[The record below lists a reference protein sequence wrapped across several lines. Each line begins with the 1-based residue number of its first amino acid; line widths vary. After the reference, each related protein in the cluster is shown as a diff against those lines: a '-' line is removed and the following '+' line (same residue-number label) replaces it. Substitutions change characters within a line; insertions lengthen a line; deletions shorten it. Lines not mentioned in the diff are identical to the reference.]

1 MEPTLGLRRDLC
13 RAMRRLRPDVVV
25 TGSHDL
31 RFRPGMSN
39 QADHRAVGICVL
51 DAAKDCGN
59 RWIFPELVA
68 EGYEPW
74 TGLKAVIAGASTQ
87 PTHYL
92 DVTGHLEPAI
102 ASLEAHQAYN
112 EALPGR
118 LPEAARPRDDDPVDG
133 GAGRRHRARAAVRG
147 LRQLTCRGPAQP
159 TTRNAGTVAGLRS
172 SSHSANSS
180 GDIGR
185 PIQKPWARSQPSS
198 CSRRNVASSSTPS
211 ATTS

>member
-13 RAMRRLRPDVVV
+13 RAMRRLKPDVVV
-25 TGSHDL
+25 TGSHEL

-74 TGLKAVIAGASTQ
+74 KGLKAVVMGASTT
-87 PTHYL
+87 PTHFL

-102 ASLEAHQAYN
+102 ASLEAHRAYN
-112 EALPGR
+112 EALPDDF
-118 LPEAARPRDDDPVDG
+118 PKPRDLVTMILSM
-133 GAGRRHRARAAVRG
+133 GAQA
-147 LRQLTCRGPAQP
+147 
-159 TTRNAGTVAGLRS
+159 AGTEHALLFEVFG
-172 SSHSANSS
+172 N
-180 GDIGR
+180 
-185 PIQKPWARSQPSS
+185 
-198 CSRRNVASSSTPS
+198 
-211 ATTS
+211 